1 MSASERTEGE
11 RGREGGMEKN
21 KQSREGGGRR
31 EKKGNVREEKKWT
44 KQGQTGGGEN
54 QVIAL
59 LYALSVTHLF

>member
-1 MSASERTEGE
+1 
-11 RGREGGMEKN
+11 MEKN